1 MNRIFSFAI
10 IAGVSLSLSA
20 QRPLEGMPDENK
32 VVDLT
37 LDSLELVKSARPVA
51 GSSRKGTNPVLFLV
65 GNSTMRTG
73 TKGNGDNG
81 QWGWGFF
88 AHKYFDESRITVE
101 NQALGGTSSR
111 TFYNQLWPDVKAG
124 IRPGDWVIIEL
135 GHNDNGPFDSGRC
148 RATIKGTSP
157 TDSLVVTLKEGP
169 NKGKVETVWSYG
181 EYLRKFVRETRALG
195 AYPVLMSLTPR
206 KRKADSPPALRD
218 SPPALP
224 VREGAES
231 TERASANQPSKNS
244 TSQASKT
251 SADQPSKKS
260 TPQPSQVIA
269 PSLTG
274 RAGGESLRAGGE
286 SEPGGS
292 SWSPV
297 RVNSSFGLWARQISE
312 ELDVPFI
319 DLNEISAQKY
329 DQMSS
334 WKLNYHFYLDNI
346 HTSKFGAEL
355 NARSAA
361 EGLLASKHPALAPLQ
376 AMMISEADT
385 QGTPQPQT
393 PTTGVKREKG
403 KPVVFIT
410 GDSTV
415 KNTDRDSTG
424 MWGWGSQAHRIFD
437 EDKITWIN
445 CAQAGRS
452 LRTYLREGR
461 WDKVYNDLQAGDFVL
476 IQFGHNDIGELG
488 RGKHRGDIPGVAD
501 TSIVSHVTLQD
512 EAFNEV
518 VYSFG
523 WYLRK
528 MIDDC
533 HQKGATPIIV
543 SLTPRNEWPDG
554 KIERR
559 NESYGQWY
567 RAVADETGTTL
578 VDLHN
583 ITADALD
590 AIGQEATR
598 EYYCGDHTHTSLRG
612 ARLNALGIA
621 IGLRRTGSE
630 LAKYLK

>member
-1 MNRIFSFAI
+1 M
-10 IAGVSLSLSA
+10 
-20 QRPLEGMPDENK
+20 EDENK

-37 LDSLELVKSARPVA
+37 LDSLEKVKTARPVA
-51 GSSRKGTNPVLFLV
+51 GSSRQGDNPVLFLV

-88 AHKYFDESRITVE
+88 AHNYFDESRISVE

-111 TFYNQLWPDVKAG
+111 TFYNQLWPDVKKG
-124 IRPGDWVIIEL
+124 IKAGDWVIIEL

-148 RATIKGTSP
+148 RATIRGISA

-169 NKGKVETVWSYG
+169 NQGKQETVWSYG
-181 EYLRKFVRETRALG
+181 EYMRKFVRETRALG
-195 AYPVLMSLTPR
+195 AHPILMSLTPR
-206 KRKADSPPALRD
+206 KSDGK
-218 SPPALP
+218 
-224 VREGAES
+224 
-231 TERASANQPSKNS
+231 
-244 TSQASKT
+244 
-251 SADQPSKKS
+251 
-260 TPQPSQVIA
+260 
-269 PSLTG
+269 
-274 RAGGESLRAGGE
+274 
-286 SEPGGS
+286 
-292 SWSPV
+292 PV
-297 RVNSSFGLWARQISE
+297 RVNETFGLWAKQVAE
-312 ELDVPFI
+312 EMNVPFI

-329 DQMSS
+329 EQMTP
-334 WKLNYHFYLDNI
+334 WKVNYHFYLDNI

-361 EGLLASKHPALAPLQ
+361 EGLMASQHPELKPLQ
-376 AMMISEADT
+376 AMIKNIALT
-385 QGTPQPQT
+385 
-393 PTTGVKREKG
+393 TTGVKREKG
-403 KPVVFIT
+403 TPVVFIT

-415 KNTDRDSTG
+415 KNTDKDSTG
-424 MWGWGSQAHRIFD
+424 MWGWGSQAWRTFD
-437 EDKITWIN
+437 ENKITFIN

-452 LRTYLREGR
+452 CRTYLREGR
-461 WDKVYNDLQAGDFVL
+461 WEKVYNDLQKGDFVL
-476 IQFGHNDIGELG
+476 IQFGHNDIGELH
-488 RGKHRGDIPGVAD
+488 RGKHRGDIPGTAD
-501 TSIVSHVTLQD
+501 TSCVSRVVLQD
-512 EAFNEV
+512 EAYNEV

-523 WYLRK
+523 WYLKK

-533 HQKGATPIIV
+533 RQKGATPILV

-559 NESYGQWY
+559 NDSYGKWY
-567 RAVADETGTTL
+567 REVAAETGCDF

-590 AIGQEATR
+590 GIGQERAKD
-598 EYYCGDHTHTSLRG
+598 YYCGDHTHTSLRG

>member
-1 MNRIFSFAI
+1 MAI
-10 IAGVSLSLSA
+10 GNATAVQA
-20 QRPLEGMPDENK
+20 QQNDFKPMDDVNK

-37 LDSLELVKSARPVA
+37 LDSLEKVKTARPVA
-51 GSSRKGTNPVLFLV
+51 GSSRVDNHPVLFLV

-88 AHKYFDESRITVE
+88 AHNFFDESKITVE

-111 TFYNQLWPDVKAG
+111 TFYRQLWPDVKQG

-148 RATIKGTSP
+148 RATIRGTSA

-169 NKGKVETVWSYG
+169 NQGQTETVYSYG
-181 EYLRKFVRETRALG
+181 EYLRRFVRETRALG
-195 AYPVLMSLTPR
+195 AHPILMSLTPR
-206 KRKADSPPALRD
+206 KREVK
-218 SPPALP
+218 
-224 VREGAES
+224 
-231 TERASANQPSKNS
+231 
-244 TSQASKT
+244 
-251 SADQPSKKS
+251 
-260 TPQPSQVIA
+260 
-269 PSLTG
+269 
-274 RAGGESLRAGGE
+274 GESAKGAVRGE
-286 SEPGGS
+286 SGAVKGTTAWE
-292 SWSPV
+292 PV
-297 RVNSSFGLWARQISE
+297 RVNETFGLWAREVAE
-312 ELDVPFI
+312 ELNVPFV

-329 DQMSS
+329 EQMSS

-361 EGLLASKHPALAPLQ
+361 EGLMACTHPELKPLQ
-376 AMMISEADT
+376 AMMQNVAL
-385 QGTPQPQT
+385 
-393 PTTGVKREKG
+393 PTTGVKREEG

-424 MWGWGSQAHRIFD
+424 MWGWGSQAWRIFD
-437 EDKITWIN
+437 ENRITYIN

-452 LRTYLREGR
+452 CRTYLREGR
-461 WDKVYNDLQAGDFVL
+461 WDKVYNDLQAGDYVL

-501 TSIVSHVTLQD
+501 TSCVSRVTLKD
-512 EAFNEV
+512 ESYNEV

-523 WYLRK
+523 WYLKK

-533 HQKGATPIIV
+533 RQKGATPIIV
-543 SLTPRNEWPDG
+543 SLTPRNEWQDG
-554 KIERR
+554 CIERR
-559 NESYGQWY
+559 NDSYGRWY
-567 RAVADETGTTL
+567 RAVAEETGCDF

-590 AIGQEATR
+590 GIGQEAAKD
-598 EYYCGDHTHTSLRG
+598 YYYGDHTHTSLRG
-612 ARLNALGIA
+612 ARLNAIGIA
-621 IGLRRTGSE
+621 IGLRRCGSK
-630 LAKYLK
+630 LADYLQ

>member
-1 MNRIFSFAI
+1 MKKNRFEGLRST
-10 IAGVSLSLSA
+10 LSA
-20 QRPLEGMPDENK
+20 LLLLAGATGAQAQDTGYSPMEDVNK

-37 LDSLELVKSARPVA
+37 LDSLEKVKTARPVA
-51 GSSRKGTNPVLFLV
+51 GSSRVGDHPVLFLV

-88 AHKYFDESRITVE
+88 AHHYFDANRITVE

-111 TFYNQLWPDVKAG
+111 TFYRQLWTDVKAG
-124 IRPGDWVIIEL
+124 IRPGDYVIIEL

-148 RATIKGTSP
+148 RATIRGISP

-169 NKGKVETVWSYG
+169 HKGETETVYSYG
-181 EYLRKFVRETRALG
+181 EYMRRFVRETRALG
-195 AYPVLMSLTPR
+195 AHPILMSLTPR
-206 KRKADSPPALRD
+206 KRQGDDGKW
-218 SPPALP
+218 
-224 VREGAES
+224 
-231 TERASANQPSKNS
+231 Q
-244 TSQASKT
+244 
-251 SADQPSKKS
+251 
-260 TPQPSQVIA
+260 
-269 PSLTG
+269 
-274 RAGGESLRAGGE
+274 
-286 SEPGGS
+286 
-292 SWSPV
+292 PV
-297 RVNSSFGLWARQISE
+297 RVADNFGGWARQVAE
-312 ELDVPFI
+312 ELNVPFI
-319 DLNEISAQKY
+319 DLNELSASKY

-361 EGLLASKHPALAPLQ
+361 EGLATCQHSELKPLQ
-376 AMMISEADT
+376 AMMVNLAA
-385 QGTPQPQT
+385 
-393 PTTGVKREKG
+393 PTTGVKREQG

-424 MWGWGSQAHRIFD
+424 MWGWGSQVARIFD
-437 EDKITWIN
+437 ADKITWIN

-452 LRTYLREGR
+452 CRTYLREGR
-461 WDKVYNDLQAGDFVL
+461 WEKVYNDLQAGDYVL
-476 IQFGHNDIGELG
+476 IQFGHNDIGELH

-501 TSIVSHVTLQD
+501 TSCVSRVVLQN
-512 EAFNEV
+512 EAYNEV

-533 HQKGATPIIV
+533 RQKGATPIIV
-543 SLTPRNEWPDG
+543 SLTPRNEWQDG

-559 NESYGQWY
+559 NDTYGLWY
-567 RAVADETGTTL
+567 RAVAEETGCDF

-590 AIGQEATR
+590 GIGQEATR
-598 EYYCGDHTHTSLRG
+598 AYYNNDHTHTSLYG
-612 ARLNALGIA
+612 AQLNAIGIA
-621 IGLRRTGSE
+621 IGLRRISSP

>member
-1 MNRIFSFAI
+1 MKKTVLVGLATMA
-10 IAGVSLSLSA
+10 AGILTVNA
-20 QRPLEGMPDENK
+20 QNTRFQGMEDVNK

-37 LDSLELVKSARPVA
+37 LDSLEKVKTARPVA
-51 GSSRKGTNPVLFLV
+51 GSSRKGSNPVLFLV

-88 AHKYFDESRITVE
+88 EHKYFDENKITVE

-111 TFYNQLWPDVKAG
+111 TFYNQLWPDVKKG
-124 IRPGDWVIIEL
+124 IRPGDYVIIEL
-135 GHNDNGPFDSGRC
+135 GHNDNGPFDSGRQ
-148 RATIKGTSP
+148 RATIKGTSAS
-157 TDSLVVTLKEGP
+157 DSLVVTLKDGR
-169 NKGKVETVWSYG
+169 NKGKVETVYSYG
-181 EYLRKFVRETRALG
+181 EYMRKFIRETRALG
-195 AYPVLMSLTPR
+195 AHPILMSLTPR
-206 KRKADSPPALRD
+206 KRQDEK
-218 SPPALP
+218 
-224 VREGAES
+224 
-231 TERASANQPSKNS
+231 KN
-244 TSQASKT
+244 
-251 SADQPSKKS
+251 
-260 TPQPSQVIA
+260 
-269 PSLTG
+269 
-274 RAGGESLRAGGE
+274 
-286 SEPGGS
+286 
-292 SWSPV
+292 WMPV
-297 RVNSSFGLWARQISE
+297 RVADNFGGWARQVAQE
-312 ELDVPFI
+312 MNVPFV
-319 DLNEISAQKY
+319 DLNELSCQKY
-329 DQMSS
+329 DQMSA

-361 EGLLASKHPALAPLQ
+361 EGILACTHPELKPLQ
-376 AMMISEADT
+376 AMMTNTAL
-385 QGTPQPQT
+385 

-424 MWGWGSQAHRIFD
+424 MWGWGSQADRIFD
-437 EDKITWIN
+437 ADKITWIN

-452 LRTYLREGR
+452 CRTYLREGR
-461 WDKVYNDLQAGDFVL
+461 WEKVYNDLQRGDFVL

-488 RGKHRGDIPGVAD
+488 RGKHRGEIPGTAD
-501 TSIVSHVTLQD
+501 TSLVSRVVLQD
-512 EAFNEV
+512 EAYNEV

-533 HQKGATPIIV
+533 RQKGATPILV

-559 NESYGQWY
+559 NDSYGKWY
-567 RAVADETGTTL
+567 REVAEQTGCTL
-578 VDLHN
+578 VDVHN

-590 AIGQEATR
+590 GIGREAAKDFYNR
-598 EYYCGDHTHTSLRG
+598 DHTHTSLRG
-612 ARLNALGIA
+612 ARLNALSVA
-621 IGLRRTGSE
+621 IGLRRTGCE

>member
-1 MNRIFSFAI
+1 MARKTKKKDYLCTKINSTQMKRTLLLTAL
-10 IAGVSLSLSA
+10 ACAASLICKA
-20 QRPLEGMPDENK
+20 QQTDFKPMDDVNK

-37 LDSLELVKSARPVA
+37 LDSLEKVKTARPVA
-51 GSSRKGTNPVLFLV
+51 GSSRKGSNPVLFLV

-88 AHKYFDESRITVE
+88 EHKYFDENKITVE

-111 TFYNQLWPDVKAG
+111 TFYTQLWPDVKKG
-124 IRPGDWVIIEL
+124 IRPGDFVIIEL

-148 RATIKGTSP
+148 RATIRGISA

-169 NKGKVETVWSYG
+169 NKGKTETVWSYG
-181 EYLRKFVRETRALG
+181 EYMRRFVRETRALG
-195 AYPVLMSLTPR
+195 AQPILMSLTPR
-206 KRKADSPPALRD
+206 KAPLSSPAGGNKSSRTK
-218 SPPALP
+218 
-224 VREGAES
+224 S
-231 TERASANQPSKNS
+231 TEGQKGAWQ
-244 TSQASKT
+244 
-251 SADQPSKKS
+251 
-260 TPQPSQVIA
+260 
-269 PSLTG
+269 
-274 RAGGESLRAGGE
+274 
-286 SEPGGS
+286 
-292 SWSPV
+292 PV
-297 RVNSSFGLWARQISE
+297 RVAETFGGWARQVAA

-319 DLNEISAQKY
+319 DLNELSASKY

-334 WKLNYHFYLDNI
+334 WKINYHFYLDNI

-361 EGLLASKHPALAPLQ
+361 EGLMACQHPALKPLQ
-376 AMMISEADT
+376 AMMANT
-385 QGTPQPQT
+385 AL

-424 MWGWGSQAHRIFD
+424 MWGWGSQADRIFD
-437 EDKITWIN
+437 PQKITWIN

-452 LRTYLREGR
+452 CRTYLREGR
-461 WDKVYNDLQAGDFVL
+461 WEKVYNDLQAGDFVL
-476 IQFGHNDIGELG
+476 IQFGHNDIGELHK
-488 RGKHRGDIPGVAD
+488 GKHRGEIPGTAD
-501 TSIVSHVTLQD
+501 TSCVSRVTLKD
-512 EAFNEV
+512 EAYNEV

-523 WYLRK
+523 WYLKK

-533 HQKGATPIIV
+533 RQKGATPILV

-554 KIERR
+554 RIERR
-559 NESYGQWY
+559 NDSYGKWY
-567 RAVADETGTTL
+567 REVAEQTGCTF

-590 AIGQEATR
+590 GIGQEAAKR
-598 EYYCGDHTHTSLRG
+598 YYNNDHTHTSLAG
-612 ARLNALGIA
+612 ARLNALGVS
-621 IGLRRTGSE
+621 IGLRRAGSE
-630 LAKYLK
+630 LARYLR